1 MQPIKHIVYC
11 SQRKCPH
18 TMCIRHN
25 VNTPFNIEIKRT
37 DFCPDKDWKCKGYK
51 DV

>member
-1 MQPIKHIVYC
+1 MQPVKYIVYC

-25 VNTPFNIEIKRT
+25 ANTPYNVMIKRK
-37 DFCPDKDWKCKGYK
+37 DFCPGKDWKCKGYLE
-51 DV
+51 V